1 MAIEV
6 AHGQIIFFYLMR
18 SVTTNVTSNRQK
30 RREQI
35 LGEKHLKQGSAP
47 EGEYV
52 PFENKKEDK
61 NICLPNFC

>member
-1 MAIEV
+1 
-6 AHGQIIFFYLMR
+6 MR
-18 SVTTNVTSNRQK
+18 SVTINVTSNRQK

-52 PFENKKEDK
+52 PFENKEEDK